1 MRPRLA
7 GLRMSP
13 EQAAAEALELVARL
27 NALLDA
33 LVVRGL
39 RTAGPEERARLA
51 SHRDHLAG
59 IGAGHLAAALAELL
73 AALEDG
79 RREAARALLAARAS
93 VRVFERLLTLRVVSA
108 QWQAAAAA
116 EDA

>member
-1 MRPRLA
+1 MPA
-7 GLRMSP
+7 
-13 EQAAAEALELVARL
+13 EAEALELVARL

-39 RTAGPEERARLA
+39 RTAGAEDRARLA
-51 SHRDHLAG
+51 SHRHHLAD
-59 IGAGHLAAALAELL
+59 IGASHLAAALADLL
-73 AALEDG
+73 VALADG

-93 VRVFERLLTLRVVSA
+93 VRVFERLLTLRVVAA

-116 EDA
+116 EDV

>member
-1 MRPRLA
+1 MPARPL
-7 GLRMSP
+7 GLRMSS
-13 EQAAAEALELVARL
+13 ELAAGEALELVTRL

-39 RTAGPEERARLA
+39 RAAGVEERARLA

-59 IGAGHLAAALAELL
+59 IGASHLAASLAELL

-93 VRVFERLLTLRVVSA
+93 VRVFERLLTLRVVAA

-116 EDA
+116 EGA

>member
-1 MRPRLA
+1 MPARQP
-7 GLRMSP
+7 GPRMSP
-13 EQAAAEALELVARL
+13 ELAAGGALDLVARL

-39 RTAGPEERARLA
+39 RTAGAEERARLA

-59 IGAGHLAAALAELL
+59 IGANHLAAALAELL

-93 VRVFERLLTLRVVSA
+93 VRVFERLLTLRVVAA

-116 EDA
+116 EDT